1 MNSEQEPVAPLSWDE
16 TLKACR
22 EAAAFEIGDAAAAE
36 AYRLRFLSKKGEV
49 TRLFEAFRALSGP
62 EKSVGQALNALRTEV
77 EERWKQASAGTAQA
91 AAASGATAAAAAPI
105 SQLPSGVVAPGTPCP

>member
-16 TLKACR
+16 TLESLRR

-62 EKSVGQALNALRTEV
+62 EKKSVGQALNALRTEV
-77 EERWKQASAGTAQA
+77 EERWKQASAGTAQPPPA
-91 AAASGATAAAAAPI
+91 RPPPPPPPI

>member
-1 MNSEQEPVAPLSWDE
+1 MNPEQEPVAPLSWDE
-16 TLKACR
+16 TLESLRR

-62 EKSVGQALNALRTEV
+62 EKKSVGQALNALRTEV
-77 EERWKQASAGTAQA
+77 EERWKEASAGTAQA
-91 AAASGATAAAAAPI
+91 AAASGATAPPAPCN
-105 SQLPSGVVAPGTPCP
+105 P